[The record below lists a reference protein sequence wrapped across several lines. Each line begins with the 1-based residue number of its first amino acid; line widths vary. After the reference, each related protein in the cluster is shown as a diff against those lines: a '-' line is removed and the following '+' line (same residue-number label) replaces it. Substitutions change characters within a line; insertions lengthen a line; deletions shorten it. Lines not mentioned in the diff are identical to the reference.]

1 MLIFLKVMKLLTST
15 LRTCS
20 RLKIRTMSTATSP
33 QDEVLF
39 QVHNKVGVI
48 TLNRPKALNAL
59 NLPMAKS
66 IYAQLQEWE
75 NSLKAVIIEGS
86 GEKAFCA
93 GGDIRTITSL
103 PKGSAEQGGFFYN
116 EYFLN
121 HLIGTLKIPYVAL
134 IDGITMGGGV
144 GLSVHAPY
152 RVATSKTLF
161 AMPETGI
168 GLIPD
173 VGGSY
178 FLPRLEGELG
188 TFLALSGHRLK
199 GSDCLHAGIATHA
212 CNDRAALKND
222 LLAAENKEDVEAI
235 LEKHSEEFDEAA
247 FTLED
252 KLPLIDECFK
262 ENTVEDILKNLRNV
276 RDDNDWS
283 KKLAVTMEKMSPTS
297 MKVTLEMCRRGKEL
311 SLKDCLAM
319 EYRLVRRCCEDSD
332 FYEGVRALLVDR
344 DNQPKWAPPN
354 LDQVDQKVV
363 ERYFSQLPP
372 DEELKISR

>member
-1 MLIFLKVMKLLTST
+1 MKLLTTT
-15 LRTCS
+15 LKSCS
-20 RLKIRTMSTATSP
+20 RFRRGVAGRTMCTTAPS
-33 QDEVLF
+33 QENDLGVLF
-39 QVHNKVGVI
+39 EVKNNVGLI

-59 NLPMAKS
+59 NLPMAQA
-66 IYAQLQEWE
+66 IYSQLKEWE
-75 NSLKAVIIEGS
+75 NSLNLVIIEGS

-103 PKGSAEQGGFFYN
+103 PKGSPVQGEFFYK
-116 EYFLN
+116 EYMLN
-121 HLIGTLKIPYVAL
+121 YLIGNLKIPYVAL
-134 IDGITMGGGV
+134 IHGITMGGGV
-144 GLSVHAPY
+144 GLSVHAPF

-188 TFLALSGHRLK
+188 TFLALTGHRLK

-212 CNDRAALKND
+212 CKDIKIVKDELFSASNTKDI
-222 LLAAENKEDVEAI
+222 ETI
-235 LEKHSEEFDEAA
+235 LEKHAEEFEEED

-252 KLPLIDECFK
+252 KMPLIDQCFK
-262 ENTVEDILKNLRNV
+262 ENSVEEIIHNLRSVN
-276 RDDNDWS
+276 DDWT
-283 KKLAVTMEKMSPTS
+283 KKLAVSMEKMSPIS
-297 MKVTLEMCRRGKEL
+297 MKITLEMLRRGKEM

-332 FYEGVRALLVDR
+332 FYEGVRAVLVDR
-344 DNQPKWAPPN
+344 DNQPKWSPAI
-354 LDQVDQKVV
+354 LDQVGLDKI
-363 ERYFSQLPP
+363 ERYFSNLSSE
-372 DEELKISR
+372 EELKLP